1 MNTPQ
6 LSLNIEQQPLSLSV
20 GGRASPSSDSESND
34 EELPIPSSHTTNIQ
48 TFVHLLKGSIGPG
61 CLSLPWSFSSL
72 GIPLGIA
79 ATFIMGFI
87 SSYNCLV
94 LVRIKNDLVTE
105 REQQHLHQ
113 HQQHKHQTLQ
123 QLKSLQA
130 DLDTNNVADQAQ
142 GIIQGR
148 IDSQGSPDI
157 LTFSVSLK
165 LS

>member
-1 MNTPQ
+1 M
-6 LSLNIEQQPLSLSV
+6 
-20 GGRASPSSDSESND
+20 
-34 EELPIPSSHTTNIQ
+34 PSSHTTNVQ
-48 TFVHLLKGSIGPG
+48 TFVHLLKGSTGPG

-72 GIPLGIA
+72 GTPLGIA

-94 LVRIKNDLVTE
+94 LVRIKNDLVAE
-105 REQQHLHQ
+105 REQQHLHLHQ

-142 GIIQGR
+142 GMIQGQ
-148 IDSQGSPDI
+148 IDSQGSPYI